1 MKRLWLYLALGLAG
15 CTDGSTA
22 GPVLAAPPPAQEAE
36 PPPPAA
42 LPSEPTRILDRAEAN
57 RLLAASGVTLQWI
70 DWNTRGSVFA
80 REEGGVIRLTA
91 AQASPDGPGRLF
103 LDGEVR
109 EVGQGYFEFDG
120 VIRITDTPDAGRSC
134 EADKLW
140 HFAVTQN
147 RPYWR
152 LREFEWCDD
161 LTDYVDI
168 YFPGTRP

>member
-1 MKRLWLYLALGLAG
+1 MKRLWLGFAAFVAA
-15 CTDGSTA
+15 CTDGTAA
-22 GPVLAAPPPAQEAE
+22 GPALAAPPPAG
-36 PPPPAA
+36 PPPVDESAPHTVVFA
-42 LPSEPTRILDRAEAN
+42 RAEAE

-70 DWNTRGSVFA
+70 DWNLRGSVFV
-80 REEGGVIRLTA
+80 REETGTIRLTGS
-91 AQASPDGPGRLF
+91 QTSSEGPGSLF

-109 EVGQGYFEFDG
+109 EVGEGYFLFDG
-120 VIRITDTPDAGRSC
+120 VIRIADTPDPGRRC

-140 HFAVTQN
+140 HFAVTQG